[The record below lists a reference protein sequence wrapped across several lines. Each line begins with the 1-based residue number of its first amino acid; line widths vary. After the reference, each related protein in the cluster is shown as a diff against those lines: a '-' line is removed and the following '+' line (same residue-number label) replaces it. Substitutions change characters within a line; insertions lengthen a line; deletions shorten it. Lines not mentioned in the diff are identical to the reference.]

1 MPSLR
6 FSEWICYHET
16 MKERVFTIEAA
27 RAAKNKVM
35 DLIAGV
41 GQVNGVG
48 ITRVGDSYAVKINLS
63 EQPAGGVQLPPEMDG
78 VPIVVEVV
86 GKISKRPLPGK

>member
-1 MPSLR
+1 MPFLK
-6 FSEWICYHET
+6 FSEWICYHEA
-16 MKERVFTIEAA
+16 MKQPIFTIEAA

-35 DLIAGV
+35 ELISGV

-48 ITRVGDSYAVKINLS
+48 ITRVGDSYAVKLNLS
-63 EQPAGGVQLPPEMDG
+63 EQPAGGVELPPEMDG